1 MRRILAIVLVLAC
14 AAALAV
20 VGTGASNGSG
30 DYEVRAIF
38 QNAFTL
44 VAGED
49 VKISGVKVGSIKSL
63 DVVNGNQA
71 AVVLGITTPGFQD
84 FRKDASCTIRPQ
96 GLIGERFVECTL
108 TQPHPIG
115 QKPPPPLDVIPKG
128 KPGAGERLLPVTNT
142 ERPVDI
148 DLVND
153 IMRLPFR
160 QRLGIIINEFGTGLA
175 SRGQDISSII
185 RNADPALKATDKV
198 LNLLASQN
206 KVLAD
211 LAQQSDTA
219 LAPLARE
226 RAHLQGFVTHGAS
239 LATATAERSQ
249 ALKAQFDRL
258 PAFLSQLRPTMA
270 RLSGFADQATP
281 VIANLHR
288 VAPQVSRLIE
298 AMGPFSA
305 SATTSLVSLGKATVP
320 GRKALLAARGIV
332 GNLQTFGRTVKPL
345 AHSLAGLTT
354 SLKATGGIER
364 LMDYLFY
371 QVAAINGFD
380 QFGHYLRASLI
391 LNTCTQYAT
400 TPSLPCTANFQ
411 KPFSARSAGT
421 MTALQALHQPGIS
434 LYNRRAAAV
443 LRGMSTAEAI
453 RLTGGSKATDASTAS
468 GTAAPSAG
476 QSAASTGGATAT
488 TPTTPAPAATATA
501 PNAGGAGTTA
511 TTPDESTSQH
521 LLDYLLGGGA

>member
-1 MRRILAIVLVLAC
+1 
-14 AAALAV
+14 
-20 VGTGASNGSG
+20 
-30 DYEVRAIF
+30 
-38 QNAFTL
+38 
-44 VAGED
+44 
-49 VKISGVKVGSIKSL
+49 
-63 DVVNGNQA
+63 
-71 AVVLGITTPGFQD
+71 VVLGITTPGFQD

-108 TQPHPIG
+108 TQPHPVG

-142 ERPVDI
+142 QRPVDI

-175 SRGQDISSII
+175 SRGQDLSSII

-211 LAQQSDTA
+211 LAKQSDTA

-258 PAFLSQLRPTMA
+258 PAFLTQLRPTMA

-320 GRKALLAARGIV
+320 GRKALVAARGIV

-411 KPFSARSAGT
+411 KPFSARSAGR

-443 LRGMSTAEAI
+443 LRGMSAAEAI
-453 RLTGGSKATDASTAS
+453 RLTGGRNASDGTTTTADRN
-468 GTAAPSAG
+468 APSSG
-476 QSAASTGGATAT
+476 RTPASTGGLTPTTA
-488 TPTTPAPAATATA
+488 TTPAPAATA
-501 PNAGGAGTTA
+501 PDAGAAGTTA
-511 TTPDESTSQH
+511 TTPDESTAQH